1 MLEKYNAIRRASR
14 EISVGGVTIISSPT
28 PATLAGMA
36 FISTEEG

>member
-1 MLEKYNAIRRASR
+1 LRTPSG
-14 EISVGGVTIISSPT
+14 VGTTITSSGT